1 MPLECSQEQVNLK
14 SRSTKRGV
22 LRKWRCEPKRL
33 LTCKQGRASSRCQC
47 ILHVC
52 GNSLSLL
59 RLRSQGLSWGRPAR
73 RLARRRLLHP
83 KIIPNSPKISA
94 VPSHE
99 PLQPPKKPTAGAS
112 MDAVGEGR
120 PEGLPECA
128 IQPPKIISNTRKI
141 GASSPQELPQPTKKP
156 TAGASMD
163 AVGEGRPEGLPEGAF
178 YPPRSFQ
185 TAPK

>member
-59 RLRSQGLSWGRPAR
+59 RLRSQGKKLRLRLRLRSLQLRLRSQGKKLHLWQCDHCSQRRGQAHCSQRLCQRLSRVS
-73 RLARRRLLHP
+73 HSSY
-83 KIIPNSPKISA
+83 SPCGVNHCSQCRGQA
-94 VPSHE
+94 HCS
-99 PLQPPKKPTAGAS
+99 QCQS
-112 MDAVGEGR
+112 MDLRV
-120 PEGLPECA
+120 
-128 IQPPKIISNTRKI
+128 SH
-141 GASSPQELPQPTKKP
+141 SS
-156 TAGASMD
+156 
-163 AVGEGRPEGLPEGAF
+163 
-178 YPPRSFQ
+178 
-185 TAPK
+185 